1 MKILDWLLFLVFSI
15 NVVYLF
21 VFALASRLP
30 KKKYFPKAEEKKSI
44 AVLIPSYKED
54 AVIEESVESCLK
66 QDYPAEKFTIVVIS
80 DHMEDSTNERLS
92 LKPIV
97 LIKASYENSTKAKAL
112 NLAMSKIRDHDIAVV
127 FDADN
132 TVDENFLS
140 AINNSF
146 ADEKTF
152 IIQAHRTAKN
162 VNNNMAVLDAISE
175 ESNNSIFRQ
184 GHANLGLSAAL
195 IGSGMAF
202 DYLMF
207 KNKMLS
213 INSVGGFDRNLELSF
228 LKDGKKIEYL
238 SDLYVYDE
246 KVQSQK
252 TFSNQRKR
260 WLSAQLHY
268 FVDFRKDLPK
278 AIMKGNIDFC
288 NKYFQQVAIPRIILL
303 GLVTLI
309 AVLFT
314 FISVSIALKW
324 WIILLIL
331 LISLGLAIPI
341 NMINRKLFRA
351 LVDVPKIF
359 LAMFINLF
367 KLKNANKSFIH
378 TPHGVTDKTT

>member
-1 MKILDWLLFLVFSI
+1 MKIIDWLIFIIFTI

-21 VFALASRLP
+21 VFALASRFP
-30 KKKYFPKAEEKKSI
+30 KKKHFSEAAEKKSI

-54 AVIEESVESCLK
+54 SVIEESVESYLK
-66 QDYPAEKFTIVVIS
+66 QDYPSEKFTVVVIS
-80 DHMEDSTNERLS
+80 DHMEDATNERLS
-92 LKPIV
+92 MKPIV
-97 LIKASYENSTKAKAL
+97 LIKADYENSTKAKAL
-112 NLAMSKIRDHDIAVV
+112 NLAMSQIKDHDIAVV

-140 AINNSF
+140 VINNSF
-146 ADEKTF
+146 SDEKTT
-152 IIQAHRTAKN
+152 ILQAHRTAKN

-202 DYLMF
+202 DYSMF
-207 KNKMLS
+207 KNKMLT
-213 INSVGGFDRNLELSF
+213 INSIGGFDRNLELSF

-268 FVDFRKDLPK
+268 FVEFRKDLPK
-278 AIMKGNIDFC
+278 AILKGNIDFC
-288 NKYFQQVAIPRIILL
+288 NKYFQQIAIPRILLL
-303 GLVTLI
+303 GVVTVI
-309 AVLFT
+309 AVLLT
-314 FISVSIALKW
+314 LISVSIALKW

-331 LISLGLAIPI
+331 LISLGLAIPV
-341 NMINRKLFRA
+341 NMINVKLFKA
-351 LVDVPKIF
+351 LIDVPKIF
-359 LAMFINLF
+359 LAMFLNLF

-378 TPHGVTDKTT
+378 TPHGVTDKTK

>member
-1 MKILDWLLFLVFSI
+1 MKIIDWLLFIIFTI

-21 VFALASRLP
+21 VFALASRFP
-30 KKKYFPKAEEKKSI
+30 KRKTYSKAEEKKSI

-66 QDYPAEKFTIVVIS
+66 QDYPADKFTVVVIS

-92 LKPIV
+92 MKPIV
-97 LIKASYENSTKAKAL
+97 LIKADYENSTKAKAL
-112 NLAMSKIRDHDIAVV
+112 NLAMSQINDHDIAVV

-132 TVDENFLS
+132 TVDETFLS
-140 AINNSF
+140 VINNSF
-146 ADEKTF
+146 ADTKTS
-152 IIQAHRTAKN
+152 IIQTHRTAKN
-162 VNNNMAVLDAISE
+162 VNNNMAVLDALSE

-202 DYLMF
+202 DYSMF
-207 KNKMLS
+207 KEKMLT
-213 INSVGGFDRNLELSF
+213 INSVGGFDRNLELTF

-268 FVDFRKDLPK
+268 FVEFRKDLPR
-278 AIMKGNIDFC
+278 AIKKGNIDFC
-288 NKYFQQVAIPRIILL
+288 NKYFQQIAIPRILLL
-303 GLVTLI
+303 GVVTVI
-309 AVLFT
+309 AVLLT

-331 LISLGLAIPI
+331 LISLGLAIPV
-341 NMINRKLFRA
+341 NMINGKLFKA

-359 LAMFINLF
+359 LAMFLNLF

-378 TPHGVTDKTT
+378 TPHGVNDKTR